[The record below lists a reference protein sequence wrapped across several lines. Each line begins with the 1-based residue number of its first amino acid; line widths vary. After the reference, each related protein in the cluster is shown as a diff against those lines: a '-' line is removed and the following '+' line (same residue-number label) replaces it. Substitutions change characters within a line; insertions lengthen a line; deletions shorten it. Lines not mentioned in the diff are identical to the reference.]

1 MFKVMETV
9 LLQIQANI
17 AAQRL
22 LAALLI
28 PLILLTASCNDGIES
43 TTTVFTNVNGYS
55 FDNARELEQFTTLV
69 VDLGKVVAIGDDRL
83 VENFS
88 EANIIDGQGK
98 TLIPGITDAHGH
110 VSSLGYTLLQ
120 IDLRDTRSAR
130 QAATQIA
137 DYAKQKPYLKW
148 IQGRGWNQVLWPGQ
162 QFPSAKILDELV
174 SDRPIWLERIDG
186 HAGWANSKALA
197 LAGINANTIS
207 PPGGEILRDANGQP
221 TGILVDNAMSI
232 INDILPP
239 PSDEELAAAVD
250 AATHHLLTLGI
261 TSTHDAGVS
270 ATEHRFY
277 TELASQ
283 EMLAVRLYGMISS
296 TDPEL
301 ASILS
306 AGPTVD
312 DNDLYSVK
320 SVKVYTDG
328 ALGSRGAAMLE
339 PYADR
344 PGHRGLL
351 LTSQQQLRSIFA
363 DAIKAEFQVAIH
375 AIGDKGNQIGL
386 DEVEHAYATVGG
398 ETLRHRMEHA
408 QIVALADIPRFKA
421 LNVIPSMQPTHA
433 TSDMNMAEDRIGAER
448 LKGAYA
454 WRSFLDQGSR
464 LVSGSDYPIEL
475 ANPFHGIH
483 AAVTRQNKANQPEQG
498 WIPEQSITIEEAMRS
513 FTIDAAWAAH
523 QENVLGGLSPGK
535 WADFIIIDQDLFTIP
550 SQDLWKTEV
559 LQTWLAG
566 KRVYEKP

>member
-1 MFKVMETV
+1 MIQ
-9 LLQIQANI
+9 LQIKRIQKKLLP
-17 AAQRL
+17 L
-22 LAALLI
+22 LAISLLV
-28 PLILLTASCNDGIES
+28 LTASCGDSNQS
-43 TTTVFTNVNGYS
+43 TTTVFINVNGYS
-55 FDNARELEQFTTLV
+55 FDNTRELEKFTTLV
-69 VDLGKVVAIGDDRL
+69 IDSGKVMAIGDDRL

-88 EANIIDGQGK
+88 DAIIIDGQGK

-120 IDLRDTRSAR
+120 IDLRDTSSAR
-130 QAATQIA
+130 QAAKQIA
-137 DYAKQKPYLKW
+137 DYAQKNPYLNW
-148 IQGRGWNQVLWPGQ
+148 IRGRGWNQVLWPGQ

-207 PPGGEILRDANGQP
+207 PPGGEILRDAEGQP
-221 TGILVDNAMSI
+221 TGILIDNAMNI
-232 INDILPP
+232 INQVLPL
-239 PSDEELAAAVD
+239 PSAEELAAALD
-250 AATHHLLTLGI
+250 AATTHLLSLGI

-270 ATEHRFY
+270 ANENRFY
-277 TELASQ
+277 TDLAQ
-283 EMLAVRLYGMISS
+283 QKKLAVRLYGMISS

-301 ASILS
+301 GSILAS
-306 AGPTVD
+306 GPTVD
-312 DNDLYSVK
+312 DNDLYNVK

-339 PYADR
+339 PYQDR
-344 PGHRGLL
+344 PDHSGLL
-351 LTSQQQLRSIFA
+351 LTSQQQLRSIFNT
-363 DAIKAEFQVAIH
+363 AIKANFQVAIH

-386 DEVEHAYATVGG
+386 DEVEYAYGTIGG
-398 ETLRHRMEHA
+398 QNLRHRMEHA
-408 QIVALADIPRFKA
+408 QIVALADIPRFKE

-483 AAVTRQNKANQPEQG
+483 AAVTRQDKGNQPENG
-498 WIPEQSITIEEAMRS
+498 WIPEQAITIEEAMRS

-535 WADFIIIDQDLFTIP
+535 WADFILIDQDLFTIP

-566 KRVYEKP
+566 KQVYKKP

>member
-1 MFKVMETV
+1 MIQ
-9 LLQIQANI
+9 LQNKRIQKK
-17 AAQRL
+17 L
-22 LAALLI
+22 LALLAI
-28 PLILLTASCNDGIES
+28 SLLVVTASCSDSNQS

-55 FDNARELEQFTTLV
+55 FDNTRELEKFTTLV
-69 VDLGKVVAIGDDRL
+69 IDSGKVMAIGDDRL

-88 EANIIDGQGK
+88 DAIIIDGQGK

-120 IDLRDTRSAR
+120 IDLRDTSSAR

-137 DYAKQKPYLKW
+137 DYAQKKPYLNW
-148 IQGRGWNQVLWPGQ
+148 IRGRGWNQVLWPGQ

-207 PPGGEILRDANGQP
+207 PPGGEILRDAEGQP
-221 TGILVDNAMSI
+221 TGILIDNAMNI
-232 INDILPP
+232 INQVLPL
-239 PSDEELAAAVD
+239 PSAEELAAALD
-250 AATHHLLTLGI
+250 AATTHLLSLGI

-270 ATEHRFY
+270 ANENRFY
-277 TELASQ
+277 TDLAQ
-283 EMLAVRLYGMISS
+283 QKKLAVRLYGMISS

-301 ASILS
+301 GSILAS
-306 AGPTVD
+306 GPTVD

-339 PYADR
+339 PYQDR
-344 PGHRGLL
+344 PDHSGLL
-351 LTSQQQLRSIFA
+351 LTSQQQLRSIFNA
-363 DAIKAEFQVAIH
+363 AIKANFQVAIH

-386 DEVEHAYATVGG
+386 DEVEYAYATIGG
-398 ETLRHRMEHA
+398 QNLRHRMEHA
-408 QIVALADIPRFKA
+408 QIVALADIPRFKE

-483 AAVTRQNKANQPEQG
+483 AAVTRQDKGNQPENG
-498 WIPEQSITIEEAMRS
+498 WIPEQAITIEEAMRS

-535 WADFIIIDQDLFTIP
+535 WADFILIDQDLFTIP

-566 KRVYEKP
+566 KQVYKKP

>member
-1 MFKVMETV
+1 MIQ
-9 LLQIQANI
+9 LQNKRIQKK
-17 AAQRL
+17 L
-22 LAALLI
+22 LALLAI
-28 PLILLTASCNDGIES
+28 SLLVVTASCSDSNQS
-43 TTTVFTNVNGYS
+43 TITVFTNVNGYS
-55 FDNARELEQFTTLV
+55 FDNTRELEKFTTLV
-69 VDLGKVVAIGDDRL
+69 IDSGKVMAIGDDRL

-88 EANIIDGQGK
+88 DAIIIDGQGK

-120 IDLRDTRSAR
+120 IDLRDTSSAR

-137 DYAKQKPYLKW
+137 DYAQKKPYLNW
-148 IQGRGWNQVLWPGQ
+148 IRGRGWNQVLWPGQ

-207 PPGGEILRDANGQP
+207 PPGGEILRDAEGQP
-221 TGILVDNAMSI
+221 TGILIDNAMNI
-232 INDILPP
+232 INQVLPL
-239 PSDEELAAAVD
+239 PSAEELAAALD
-250 AATHHLLTLGI
+250 AATTHLLSLGI

-270 ATEHRFY
+270 ANENRFY
-277 TELASQ
+277 TDLAQ
-283 EMLAVRLYGMISS
+283 QKKLAVRLYGMISS

-301 ASILS
+301 GSILAS
-306 AGPTVD
+306 GPTVD

-339 PYADR
+339 PYQDR
-344 PGHRGLL
+344 PDHSGLL
-351 LTSQQQLRSIFA
+351 LTSQQQLRSIFNA
-363 DAIKAEFQVAIH
+363 AIKANFQVAIH

-386 DEVEHAYATVGG
+386 DEVEYAYATIGG
-398 ETLRHRMEHA
+398 QNLRHRMEHA
-408 QIVALADIPRFKA
+408 QIVALADIPRFKE

-483 AAVTRQNKANQPEQG
+483 AAVTRQDKGNQPENG
-498 WIPEQSITIEEAMRS
+498 WIPEQAITIEEAMRS

-535 WADFIIIDQDLFTIP
+535 WADFILIDQDLFTIP

-566 KRVYEKP
+566 KQVYKKP

>member
-1 MFKVMETV
+1 MIQ
-9 LLQIQANI
+9 LQNKRIQKK
-17 AAQRL
+17 L
-22 LAALLI
+22 LALLAI
-28 PLILLTASCNDGIES
+28 SLLVLTASCSDSNQS

-55 FDNARELEQFTTLV
+55 FDNTRELEKFTTLV
-69 VDLGKVVAIGDDRL
+69 IDSGKVMAIGDDRL

-88 EANIIDGQGK
+88 DAIIIDGQGK

-120 IDLRDTRSAR
+120 IDLRDTSSAR
-130 QAATQIA
+130 QAAKQIA
-137 DYAKQKPYLKW
+137 DYAQKNPYLNW
-148 IQGRGWNQVLWPGQ
+148 IRGRGWNQVLWPGQ

-207 PPGGEILRDANGQP
+207 PPGGEILRDAEGQP
-221 TGILVDNAMSI
+221 TGILIDNAMNI
-232 INDILPP
+232 INQVLPL
-239 PSDEELAAAVD
+239 PSAEELAAALD
-250 AATHHLLTLGI
+250 AATTHLLSLGI

-270 ATEHRFY
+270 ANENRFY
-277 TELASQ
+277 TDLAQ
-283 EMLAVRLYGMISS
+283 QKKLAVRLYGMISS

-301 ASILS
+301 GSILAS
-306 AGPTVD
+306 GPTVD

-339 PYADR
+339 PYQDR
-344 PGHRGLL
+344 PDHSGLL
-351 LTSQQQLRSIFA
+351 LTSQQQLRSIFNA
-363 DAIKAEFQVAIH
+363 AIKANFQVAIH

-386 DEVEHAYATVGG
+386 DEVEYAYGTIGG
-398 ETLRHRMEHA
+398 QNLRHRMEHA
-408 QIVALADIPRFKA
+408 QIVALADIPRFKE

-483 AAVTRQNKANQPEQG
+483 AAVTRQDKGNQPENG
-498 WIPEQSITIEEAMRS
+498 WIPEQAITIEEAMRS

-535 WADFIIIDQDLFTIP
+535 WADFILIDQDLFTIP

-566 KRVYEKP
+566 KQVYKKP

>member
-1 MFKVMETV
+1 MIQ
-9 LLQIQANI
+9 LQNKRIQKK
-17 AAQRL
+17 L
-22 LAALLI
+22 LALLAI
-28 PLILLTASCNDGIES
+28 SLLVVTASCSDSNQS

-55 FDNARELEQFTTLV
+55 FDNTRELEKFTTLV
-69 VDLGKVVAIGDDRL
+69 IDSGKVMAIGDDRL

-88 EANIIDGQGK
+88 DAIIIDGQGK

-120 IDLRDTRSAR
+120 IDLRDTSSAR

-137 DYAKQKPYLKW
+137 DYALKNPYLNW
-148 IQGRGWNQVLWPGQ
+148 IRGRGWNQVLWPGQ

-207 PPGGEILRDANGQP
+207 PPGGEILRDAEGQP
-221 TGILVDNAMSI
+221 TGILIDNAMNI
-232 INDILPP
+232 INQVLPL
-239 PSDEELAAAVD
+239 PSAEELAAALD
-250 AATHHLLTLGI
+250 AATTHLLSLGI
-261 TSTHDAGVS
+261 TSTHDAGIS
-270 ATEHRFY
+270 ANENRFY
-277 TELASQ
+277 TDLAQ
-283 EMLAVRLYGMISS
+283 QKKLAVRLYGMISS

-301 ASILS
+301 GSILAS
-306 AGPTVD
+306 GPTVD

-339 PYADR
+339 PYQDR
-344 PGHRGLL
+344 PDHSGLL
-351 LTSQQQLRSIFA
+351 LTSQQQLRSIFNA
-363 DAIKAEFQVAIH
+363 AIKANFQVAIH

-386 DEVEHAYATVGG
+386 DEVEYAYATIGG
-398 ETLRHRMEHA
+398 QNLRHRMEHA
-408 QIVALADIPRFKA
+408 QIVALADIPRFKE

-483 AAVTRQNKANQPEQG
+483 AAVTRQVINLKMAG
-498 WIPEQSITIEEAMRS
+498 FQS
-513 FTIDAAWAAH
+513 
-523 QENVLGGLSPGK
+523 
-535 WADFIIIDQDLFTIP
+535 
-550 SQDLWKTEV
+550 
-559 LQTWLAG
+559 
-566 KRVYEKP
+566 KRLP